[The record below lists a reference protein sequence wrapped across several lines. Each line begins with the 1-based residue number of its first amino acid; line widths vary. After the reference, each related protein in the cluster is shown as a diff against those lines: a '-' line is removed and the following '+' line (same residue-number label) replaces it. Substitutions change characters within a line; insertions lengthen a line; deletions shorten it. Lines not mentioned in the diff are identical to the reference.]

1 MRELL
6 DEVKEILEQLNVDIL
21 PEIHEHYSIQMK
33 IAEKGHYPAFEGD
46 YSIVDTDSE
55 EILEISWKKD
65 EFKTILK
72 ANVKTHKFT
81 IKYFDVDSNEF
92 KELAEV

>member
-6 DEVKEILEQLNVDIL
+6 DEVKEILE
-21 PEIHEHYSIQMK
+21 H
-33 IAEKGHYPAFEGD
+33 
-46 YSIVDTDSE
+46 SE